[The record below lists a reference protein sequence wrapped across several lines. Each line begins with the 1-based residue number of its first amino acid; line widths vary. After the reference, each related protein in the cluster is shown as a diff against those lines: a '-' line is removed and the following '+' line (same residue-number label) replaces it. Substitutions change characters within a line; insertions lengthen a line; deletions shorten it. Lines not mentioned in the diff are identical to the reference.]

1 MGCGTRGSCVDEVAG
16 ALSAEV
22 LWIHRL
28 GGSGMV
34 DFAKG
39 SVKERGRAA
48 RGLVGLTA
56 AAVETVGSAG
66 IGGCVAKRIFTGL
79 RGAVGGWSSGTG
91 GSVSLRGSGAG
102 VRRTTGAVLGE
113 P

>member
-1 MGCGTRGSCVDEVAG
+1 VD
-16 ALSAEV
+16 V

-28 GGSGMV
+28 GGSGMA

-56 AAVETVGSAG
+56 ATVETVGHAG
-66 IGGCVAKRIFTGL
+66 IGGSVAKRIFTGL
-79 RGAVGGWSSGTG
+79 RGAMGGGSSSGTG
-91 GSVSLRGSGAG
+91 GGVSLRGSGAVVG
-102 VRRTTGAVLGE
+102 RTRELVLIE
-113 P
+113 A

>member
-1 MGCGTRGSCVDEVAG
+1 VD
-16 ALSAEV
+16 V

-39 SVKERGRAA
+39 SVRERRRAA

-66 IGGCVAKRIFTGL
+66 MGGCVPKRIFTGL
-79 RGAVGGWSSGTG
+79 RGAMGGSSGGTG
-91 GSVSLRGSGAG
+91 GGVSLRGSGAV
-102 VRRTTGAVLGE
+102 VRRTTGPVLGE

>member
-1 MGCGTRGSCVDEVAG
+1 VD
-16 ALSAEV
+16 V

-56 AAVETVGSAG
+56 TAVETVGSADV
-66 IGGCVAKRIFTGL
+66 GGCVSKRIFTGL
-79 RGAVGGWSSGTG
+79 RGAMGGLFERDRRWCVAEGLRC
-91 GSVSLRGSGAG
+91 SLGKNHWTCAG
-102 VRRTTGAVLGE
+102 RTLRRLGWGE
-113 P
+113 VAWRCKVC

>member
-1 MGCGTRGSCVDEVAG
+1 VDVI
-16 ALSAEV
+16 
-22 LWIHRL
+22 WIHRL

-56 AAVETVGSAG
+56 TAVETVGSADV
-66 IGGCVAKRIFTGL
+66 GGCVSKRIFTGL
-79 RGAVGGWSSGTG
+79 RGAMGGSSSGTG
-91 GSVSLRGSGAG
+91 GGVSLRGSGAVLG
-102 VRRTTGAVLGE
+102 RTTGHVLGE